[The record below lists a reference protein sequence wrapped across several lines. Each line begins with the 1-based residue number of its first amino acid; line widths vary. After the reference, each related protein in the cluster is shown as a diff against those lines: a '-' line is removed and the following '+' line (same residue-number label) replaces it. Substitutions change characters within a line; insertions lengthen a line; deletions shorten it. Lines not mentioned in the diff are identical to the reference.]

1 MGVCV
6 HECVSVHVCVH
17 AACGGKGRV
26 AGMAA
31 ASVSFRAPVL
41 VMSFAECE
49 LTVCVCV
56 CVCVCVVCL
65 CVVFVSSVWAEA
77 LRQPIAAAG
86 GVALVAA
93 ALRRHA
99 DHAGVV
105 LAACYAL
112 ANLASS
118 GA

>member
-1 MGVCV
+1 M
-6 HECVSVHVCVH
+6 
-17 AACGGKGRV
+17 
-26 AGMAA
+26 
-31 ASVSFRAPVL
+31 
-41 VMSFAECE
+41 
-49 LTVCVCV
+49 CVCV

-65 CVVFVSSVWAEA
+65 YMSYVSSVWAEA

-105 LAACYAL
+105 LAACL
-112 ANLASS
+112 VLWNLSAN